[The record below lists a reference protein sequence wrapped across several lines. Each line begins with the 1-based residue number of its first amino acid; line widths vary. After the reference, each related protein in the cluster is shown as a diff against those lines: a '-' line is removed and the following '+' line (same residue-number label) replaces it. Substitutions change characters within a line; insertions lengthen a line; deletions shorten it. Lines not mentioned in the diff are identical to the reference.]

1 MVARKYSASMDED
14 LLAVVREAAEEEDQ
28 TLSAFL
34 AEAARERVAL
44 LGLGRLLD
52 EWERE
57 NGAFTQDE
65 MAEATEWLHNP
76 LPPGEIL
83 RQPRSRRSTKRK
95 SA

>member
-1 MVARKYSASMDED
+1 MDER
-14 LLAVVREAAEEEDQ
+14 LLAAVRQAADEEDV

-57 NGAFTQDE
+57 NGAFTEEE
-65 MAEATEWLHNP
+65 MAQATDWLHSSQRP
-76 LPPGEIL
+76 DDVL
-83 RQPRSRRSTKRK
+83 RGARSRKRRS
-95 SA
+95 A

>member
-1 MVARKYSASMDED
+1 VVAHKYSASMDEG
-14 LLAVVREAAEEEDQ
+14 LLDAVRQAAEDEDV

-52 EWERE
+52 DWERE
-57 NGAFTQDE
+57 NGAFTE
-65 MAEATEWLHNP
+65 EELAEAAERLRNP
-76 LPPGEIL
+76 LRPEDVL
-83 RQPRSRRSTKRK
+83 REAEQEQRKK

>member
-1 MVARKYSASMDED
+1 MDER
-14 LLAVVREAAEEEDQ
+14 LLAAVRQAAEEEDE

-57 NGAFTQDE
+57 NGPFTDEE
-65 MAEATEWLHNP
+65 MADATEWLHSP
-76 LPPGEIL
+76 MRPEDVL
-83 RQPRSRRSTKRK
+83 RRSRSRKRS
-95 SA
+95 A

>member
-1 MVARKYSASMDED
+1 MDED
-14 LLAVVREAAEEEDQ
+14 LLAAVREAAEEEDV

-52 EWERE
+52 DWERE
-57 NGAFTQDE
+57 NGAFTE
-65 MAEATEWLHNP
+65 EELAEAREWLHNP
-76 LPPGEIL
+76 LRPEDVL
-83 RQPRSRRSTKRK
+83 RQAEAQMNEAQKRK